1 MGYNKL
7 FRRTAIMGLFGTAK
21 WNGIATINSGST
33 SVTVS
38 AAGLAVTSLA
48 PPQLSLGTTTVASH
62 RSLILSC
69 NSIVTNTSFCIV
81 SQQAPNGGDQQVVYT
96 IVG

>member
-21 WNGIATINSGST
+21 WNGVATINSGST

-81 SQQAPNGGDQQVVYT
+81 SQQAPNGGNQQVVYT